1 MILLKNRLKEL
12 GINSDIINSVNRF
25 DNRVVKRLRIPYS
38 EFNNVSIICKE
49 HIIESKIYLIEYKN
63 NLLLSFF
70 LKSVLK

>member
-70 LKSVLK
+70 